1 MKTKVEPTVEG
12 WELKAKEALKEKML
26 YFPIDSILD
35 EMIAG
40 LKPII
45 EQYTQEKLQEGLDK
59 SSPNFFSMWGH
70 CLDEHNHK
78 KNEQF
83 SWSKTLRKWYKEK
96 KITQKQYRPI
106 KHLILQAITQ
116 SVQQAK
122 AEERERILEAIQPAV
137 NDFMAA
143 ANTLVKHKM
152 VKTAKEMR
160 ENTQYIVCAIRGTH
174 KEYVASL
181 KQEEVQDEK

>member
-1 MKTKVEPTVEG
+1 MKTKVKPTVEG

-106 KHLILQAITQ
+106 KHLILQAITH
-116 SVQQAK
+116 SVQEAK
-122 AEERERILEAIQPAV
+122 AERDELWNRAWIMYFFEKGDVP
-137 NDFMAA
+137 
-143 ANTLVKHKM
+143 
-152 VKTAKEMR
+152 AKEAR
-160 ENTQYIVCAIRGTH
+160 EII
-174 KEYVASL
+174 KKYVRFFDKTLASL